1 MRKLLQCAGMLL
13 LAGLV
18 AVQAVA
24 ADAPEYPKGSTPV
37 LMVGD
42 SMMRILGANMEKEFR
57 LAGIQPAVSFS
68 SLGSGL
74 VRPSVFNWFTKLDEL
89 LDENKPKTVFVAL
102 GTNDKQALETE
113 DGVIINYDTPGWE
126 QAYRVCIARVMDRL
140 LAADVDLVVWF
151 LLPPMK
157 DPAVQEHA
165 QLVNRIA
172 SELAAEDSRKD
183 KIFLYDMG
191 ALLSPRNPGKYSQ
204 YMMDPAS
211 AAAIS
216 VRDPDGVHLA
226 VGGAKVVAKAC
237 IKNFYSK
244 R

>member
-1 MRKLLQCAGMLL
+1 MRKLLHVAGMLVV
-13 LAGLV
+13 AGLL

-57 LAGIQPAVSFS
+57 LADIQPAVAFS

-89 LDENKPKTVFVAL
+89 LQENKPKTVFVAL

-113 DGVIINYDTPGWE
+113 DGVIINYGSAAWE
-126 QAYRVCIARVMDRL
+126 QAYRVCLARVMDQL

-157 DPAVQEHA
+157 DAAVQEHA

-172 SELAAEDSRKD
+172 TELANEDSRKD
-183 KIFLYDMG
+183 KFFLYDM
-191 ALLSPRNPGKYSQ
+191 ASILSPRRPTVFSQ
-204 YMMDPAS
+204 YMMSPTGE
-211 AAAIS
+211 AIT

-226 VGGAKVVAKAC
+226 VGGAKAVAKAC
-237 IKNFYSK
+237 LKNFFSE

>member
-1 MRKLLQCAGMLL
+1 MKNIFKTGAMLILSGLL
-13 LAGLV
+13 
-18 AVQAVA
+18 AVQAFA
-24 ADAPEYPKGSTPV
+24 ADAVEYPKGSTPV

-57 LAGIQPAVSFS
+57 LADIQPAVSFS

-74 VRPSVFNWFTKLDEL
+74 VRPSVFNWFAKLDEL
-89 LDENKPKTVFVAL
+89 LAENQPKTVFVAL

-113 DGVIINYDTPGWE
+113 EGSIVNYGTPAWE
-126 QAYRVCIARVMDRL
+126 AAYRLCIARVMDRL
-140 LAADVDLVVWF
+140 IEADVDLVVWF

-157 DPAVQEHA
+157 DAAVQEHA

-191 ALLSPRNPGKYSQ
+191 SIISPRHPEKFSQ
-204 YMMDPAS
+204 FMMSPLGE
-211 AAAIS
+211 AIA

-226 VGGAKVVAKAC
+226 VGGAKAVAKAC
-237 IKNFYSK
+237 VKNFYQK
-244 R
+244 

>member
-1 MRKLLQCAGMLL
+1 MKKILQWCGMLV
-13 LAGLV
+13 LAALP
-18 AVQAVA
+18 AVGAAA
-24 ADAPEYPKGSTPV
+24 ADAPEYPHGSTPV

-57 LAGIQPAVSFS
+57 LAGIQPAVAFS

-74 VRPSVFNWFTKLDEL
+74 VRPSVFNWFAKLDEL
-89 LDENKPKTVFVAL
+89 LEENKPKTVFVAL

-113 DGVIINYDTPGWE
+113 DGVIITYGEPAWE
-126 QAYRVCIARVMDRL
+126 QAYRLCIARVMDRL

-157 DPAVQEHA
+157 DAAVQEHA

-172 SELAAEDSRKD
+172 TELANEDARKE
-183 KIFLYDMG
+183 KVFLYDM
-191 ALLSPRNPGKYSQ
+191 ASIFKPREPNKYSQ
-204 YMMDPAS
+204 YMMSPAGE
-211 AAAIS
+211 AIM

-226 VGGAKVVAKAC
+226 VGGAKAVAKAC
-237 IKNFYSK
+237 VKNFYTD

>member
-1 MRKLLQCAGMLL
+1 MKKMLKWAGTVVLAGM
-13 LAGLV
+13 
-18 AVQAVA
+18 VA
-24 ADAPEYPKGSTPV
+24 AGAGAAETPEYPQGSTPV

-57 LAGIQPAVSFS
+57 LADIQPAVAFS

-74 VRPSVFNWFTKLDEL
+74 VRPSVFNWFTKLDQL
-89 LDENKPKTVFVAL
+89 LEENHPKTVFVAL

-113 DGVIINYDTPGWE
+113 DGTIINYGEPAWE
-126 QAYRVCIARVMDRL
+126 AAYRTCIARVMDQM

-157 DPAVQEHA
+157 EAAVQEHA

-172 SELAAEDSRKD
+172 TELANEDSRKD
-183 KIFLYDMG
+183 KVFLYEM
-191 ALLSPRNPGKYSQ
+191 ASIFSRRPNVYSQ
-204 YMMDPAS
+204 YMMSPTGE
-211 AAAIS
+211 AIM

-226 VGGAKVVAKAC
+226 VGGAKAVAKAC
-237 IKNFYSK
+237 LKNFYTNH
-244 R
+244 

>member
-1 MRKLLQCAGMLL
+1 MRKLLHLAGMLV

-74 VRPSVFNWFTKLDEL
+74 VRPSVFNWNERLAQL
-89 LDENKPKTVFVAL
+89 LDENHPKTVFVAM

-113 DGVIINYDTPGWE
+113 DGSIISYGAAGWE
-126 QAYRVCIARVMDRL
+126 PAYRQCLARFMDQI
-140 LAADVDLVVWF
+140 LAADVDLVVWC

-157 DPAVQEHA
+157 DAAVQEHA
-165 QLVNRIA
+165 QLVNRLA
-172 SELAAEDSRKD
+172 SELAAEDARKD
-183 KIFLYDMG
+183 KIFLYDM
-191 ALLSPRNPGKYSQ
+191 ATAFSPRNPGKYSQ
-204 YMMDPAS
+204 YMISPMGE
-211 AAAIS
+211 AIA

-226 VGGAKVVAKAC
+226 VGGAKAVAKAC
-237 IKNFYSK
+237 LKNFYQK
-244 R
+244 

>member
-1 MRKLLQCAGMLL
+1 MKKMLKRL
-13 LAGLV
+13 TLAVLAGLV
-18 AVQAVA
+18 ATGAM
-24 ADAPEYPKGSTPV
+24 ADEKPEFPQGSTPV

-57 LAGIQPAVSFS
+57 QAGIQPAVAFS

-74 VRPSVFNWFTKLDEL
+74 VRPSVFNWFTRLDEL
-89 LDENKPKTVFVAL
+89 LKENQPKTVFVAL

-113 DGVIINYDTPGWE
+113 EGAIIPYGGPAWE
-126 QAYRVCIARVMDRL
+126 AAYRQCLARFMDQL

-165 QLVNRIA
+165 QTVNRIA
-172 SELAAEDSRKD
+172 TELASEDARKE
-183 KIFLYDMG
+183 KIFLFDM
-191 ALLSPRNPGKYSQ
+191 ASCFSRTPGKYSQ
-204 YMMDPAS
+204 YMMDQS
-211 AAAIS
+211 GAAIT
-216 VRDPDGVHLA
+216 VRDPDGIHLA
-226 VGGAKVVAKAC
+226 VGGAKAVAKAC
-237 IKNFYSK
+237 VKNFYEG

>member
-1 MRKLLQCAGMLL
+1 MKKLLKRVALFVV
-13 LAGLV
+13 AGLV
-18 AVQAVA
+18 GSGALA
-24 ADAPEYPKGSTPV
+24 AEAPVYPQGSTPV

-57 LAGIQPAVSFS
+57 QADIQPAVAFS

-74 VRPSVFNWFTKLDEL
+74 VRPSVFNWFTRLDEL
-89 LDENKPKTVFVAL
+89 LAENHPKTVFVAI

-113 DGVIINYDTPGWE
+113 DGVIIKYGGPEWE
-126 QAYRVCIARVMDRL
+126 AAYRQCIARFMDQL

-157 DPAVQEHA
+157 EASNQEHA

-172 SELAAEDSRKD
+172 TELAGEEPRKD
-183 KIFLYDMG
+183 KVFLYDMASCFTRKPG
-191 ALLSPRNPGKYSQ
+191 AYSQ
-204 YMMDPAS
+204 YMMDPS
-211 AAAIS
+211 GAAIM
-216 VRDPDGVHLA
+216 VRDPDGIHLA
-226 VGGAKVVAKAC
+226 VGGAKAVAKAC
-237 IKNFYSK
+237 VKNFYAG

>member
-1 MRKLLQCAGMLL
+1 MKKRLKRFALII
-13 LAGLV
+13 LAGLLATV
-18 AVQAVA
+18 AVA
-24 ADAPEYPKGSTPV
+24 AEAPEYPQGSTPV

-57 LAGIQPAVSFS
+57 QADIQPAVAFS

-74 VRPSVFNWFTKLDEL
+74 VRPSVFNWFNKLDEL
-89 LDENKPKTVFVAL
+89 LAENHPKTVFVAL

-113 DGVIINYDTPGWE
+113 DGVIIKYGGPEWE
-126 QAYRVCIARVMDRL
+126 AAYRQCIARFMDQL

-165 QLVNRIA
+165 QIVNRIA
-172 SELAAEDSRKD
+172 TELAGEDSRKD
-183 KIFLYDMG
+183 KLFLYDM
-191 ALLSPRNPGKYSQ
+191 ASCFSRKPNVYSQ
-204 YMMDPAS
+204 YMMDPS
-211 AAAIS
+211 GAAIM
-216 VRDPDGVHLA
+216 VRDPDGIHLA
-226 VGGAKVVAKAC
+226 VGGAKAVAKAC
-237 IKNFYSK
+237 VKNFYAG

>member
-1 MRKLLQCAGMLL
+1 M
-13 LAGLV
+13 
-18 AVQAVA
+18 A
-24 ADAPEYPKGSTPV
+24 ADAPEYPQGSTPV

-57 LAGIQPAVSFS
+57 LAGIQPAVAFS

-89 LDENKPKTVFVAL
+89 LEENHPKTVFVAL

-113 DGVIINYDTPGWE
+113 DGAIIKYGEPAWE
-126 QAYRVCIARVMDRL
+126 PAYRICLARVMDQL

-157 DPAVQEHA
+157 EAAVQEHA

-172 SELAAEDSRKD
+172 TELANEDSRKD
-183 KIFLYDMG
+183 KIFLYDM
-191 ALLSPRNPGKYSQ
+191 ASIFSRRPNTYSQ
-204 YMMDPAS
+204 YMMSPAGE
-211 AAAIS
+211 AIL

-226 VGGAKVVAKAC
+226 VGGAKAVAKAC
-237 IKNFYSK
+237 LKNFYTD

>member
-1 MRKLLQCAGMLL
+1 MKKLLQWGGMLV
-13 LAGLV
+13 LAGLL
-18 AVQAVA
+18 AVQAAV

-37 LMVGD
+37 LMIGD

-57 LAGIQPAVSFS
+57 LADIQPAVSFS

-74 VRPSVFNWFTKLDEL
+74 VRPSVFNWFNKLDEL
-89 LDENKPKTVFVAL
+89 LAENHPKTVFVAL

-113 DGVIINYDTPGWE
+113 DGVIINYGTPAWE
-126 QAYRVCIARVMDRL
+126 QAYRVCLARVMDQL
-140 LAADVDLVVWF
+140 LAADVELVVWF

-157 DPAVQEHA
+157 DAAVQEHA

-172 SELAAEDSRKD
+172 TELAAEDSRKD
-183 KIFLYDMG
+183 KIFLYDM
-191 ALLSPRNPGKYSQ
+191 ASIISPRHPEKYSQ
-204 YMMDPAS
+204 YMMDPTG
-211 AAAIS
+211 AAIS

-226 VGGAKVVAKAC
+226 VGGAKAVAKAC
-237 IKNFYSK
+237 LKNFYSA

>member
-1 MRKLLQCAGMLL
+1 MKKLLQWGGMIV
-13 LAGLV
+13 LAGLL
-18 AVQAVA
+18 AVQAWA
-24 ADAPEYPKGSTPV
+24 ADAPEYPRGSTPV

-57 LAGIQPAVSFS
+57 LADIQPAVAFS

-89 LDENKPKTVFVAL
+89 LKENQPKTVFVAL

-113 DGVIINYDTPGWE
+113 DGVIINYGDPAWE
-126 QAYRVCIARVMDRL
+126 PAYRICLARVMDQL

-157 DPAVQEHA
+157 DAAVQEHA
-165 QLVNRIA
+165 ELVNRIA
-172 SELAAEDSRKD
+172 TELASEDSRKD
-183 KIFLYDMG
+183 KFFLYDM
-191 ALLSPRNPGKYSQ
+191 ASIISPRHPEKYSQ
-204 YMMDPAS
+204 YMMSPTGE
-211 AAAIS
+211 AIT

-226 VGGAKVVAKAC
+226 VGGAKAVAKAC
-237 IKNFYSK
+237 VKNFYSD

>member
-1 MRKLLQCAGMLL
+1 MKKLFQWGGMLV
-13 LAGLV
+13 LAGLL

-24 ADAPEYPKGSTPV
+24 ADAPEYPQGSTPV

-57 LAGIQPAVSFS
+57 LADIQPAVAFS

-74 VRPSVFNWFTKLDEL
+74 VRPSVFNWFTRLDEL
-89 LDENKPKTVFVAL
+89 LAENHPKTVFVAL

-113 DGVIINYDTPGWE
+113 DGIIINYGEPAWE
-126 QAYRVCIARVMDRL
+126 AAYRQCIARVMDQL

-157 DPAVQEHA
+157 EAAVQEHA

-172 SELAAEDSRKD
+172 TELANEDSRKD
-183 KIFLYDMG
+183 KFFLYDM
-191 ALLSPRNPGKYSQ
+191 ASVFSRRPNVYSQ
-204 YMMDPAS
+204 YMMSPTGE
-211 AAAIS
+211 AIM
-216 VRDPDGVHLA
+216 VRDPDGVHLT
-226 VGGAKVVAKAC
+226 VGGAKAVAKAC
-237 IKNFYSK
+237 VKNFYPD

>member
-1 MRKLLQCAGMLL
+1 MKKLLNRFALL
-13 LAGLV
+13 ILAALV
-18 AVQAVA
+18 ATGTMA
-24 ADAPEYPKGSTPV
+24 AEAPEYPQGSTPV

-57 LAGIQPAVSFS
+57 LAGIQPAVAFS

-89 LDENKPKTVFVAL
+89 LAENQPKTVFVAL

-113 DGVIINYDTPGWE
+113 DGTIINYGAPGWE
-126 QAYRVCIARVMDRL
+126 AAYRSCIARVMDRL

-165 QLVNRIA
+165 QTVNRIA
-172 SELAAEDSRKD
+172 AELAGDPNVRNATYSRAIEFYKYGID
-183 KIFLYDMG
+183 FLNHSLGTEKQD
-191 ALLSPRNPGKYSQ
+191 ARNDDGSYAKEYS
-204 YMMDPAS
+204 D
-211 AAAIS
+211 
-216 VRDPDGVHLA
+216 
-226 VGGAKVVAKAC
+226 
-237 IKNFYSK
+237 
-244 R
+244 

>member
-1 MRKLLQCAGMLL
+1 MKKLLKRFALII
-13 LAGLV
+13 LAGLM
-18 AVQAVA
+18 ATGAVA
-24 ADAPEYPKGSTPV
+24 AEAPEYPHGSTPV

-57 LAGIQPAVSFS
+57 LADIQPAVAFS

-89 LDENKPKTVFVAL
+89 LAENQPKTVFVAL

-113 DGVIINYDTPGWE
+113 EGAIINYAAPGWE
-126 QAYRVCIARVMDRL
+126 EAYRGCIARVMDQL

-157 DPAVQEHA
+157 EAAVQEHA

-172 SELAAEDSRKD
+172 TELAGEDSRKD
-183 KIFLYDMG
+183 KIFLFDM
-191 ALLSPRNPGKYSQ
+191 ASCFSRRPGVYSQ
-204 YMMDPAS
+204 YMMSPTGE
-211 AAAIS
+211 AIT

-226 VGGAKVVAKAC
+226 VGGAKAVAKAC
-237 IKNFYSK
+237 VKDFYPD

>member
-1 MRKLLQCAGMLL
+1 MKKLLQWGGMIV
-13 LAGLV
+13 LAGLL
-18 AVQAVA
+18 AVQAWA
-24 ADAPEYPKGSTPV
+24 ADAPEYPRGSTPV

-57 LAGIQPAVSFS
+57 LADIQPAVAFS

-89 LDENKPKTVFVAL
+89 LKENQPKTVFVAL

-113 DGVIINYDTPGWE
+113 DGVIINYGDPAWE
-126 QAYRVCIARVMDRL
+126 PAYRICLARVMDQL

-157 DPAVQEHA
+157 DAAVQEHA
-165 QLVNRIA
+165 ELVNRIA
-172 SELAAEDSRKD
+172 TELASEDSRKD
-183 KIFLYDMG
+183 KFFLYDM
-191 ALLSPRNPGKYSQ
+191 ASIFSRRPNVYSQ
-204 YMMDPAS
+204 YMMSPTGE
-211 AAAIS
+211 AIM
-216 VRDPDGVHLA
+216 VRDPDGIHLA
-226 VGGAKVVAKAC
+226 VGGAKAVAKAC
-237 IKNFYSK
+237 VKNFYSD

>member
-1 MRKLLQCAGMLL
+1 MKKLLKRFALII

-18 AVQAVA
+18 ATGTMA
-24 ADAPEYPKGSTPV
+24 AEAPEYPQGSTPV
-37 LMVGD
+37 LMIGD

-57 LAGIQPAVSFS
+57 LADIQPAVAFS

-89 LDENKPKTVFVAL
+89 LAENHPKTVFVAL

-113 DGVIINYDTPGWE
+113 DGTIINYGAPGWE
-126 QAYRVCIARVMDRL
+126 AAYRSCIARVMDQL

-157 DPAVQEHA
+157 EPAVQEHA
-165 QLVNRIA
+165 QIVNRIA
-172 SELAAEDSRKD
+172 TELAGEDSRKD
-183 KIFLYDMG
+183 KIFLYEM
-191 ALLSPRNPGKYSQ
+191 ASCFSRKPGVYSQ
-204 YMMDPAS
+204 YMMSPAGE
-211 AAAIS
+211 AIM
-216 VRDPDGVHLA
+216 VRDPDGIHLA
-226 VGGAKVVAKAC
+226 VGGAKAVAKAC
-237 IKNFYSK
+237 VKNFYTD

>member
-1 MRKLLQCAGMLL
+1 MKKLLHLAGMMV
-13 LAGLV
+13 LAGLL

-57 LAGIQPAVSFS
+57 LAGIQPAVAFS

-89 LDENKPKTVFVAL
+89 LQENKPKTVFVAL

-113 DGVIINYDTPGWE
+113 EGVIINYGDPAWE
-126 QAYRVCIARVMDRL
+126 PAYRVCLARVMDQL

-157 DPAVQEHA
+157 DAAVQEHA

-172 SELAAEDSRKD
+172 TELANEDSRKD
-183 KIFLYDMG
+183 KVFLYDM
-191 ALLSPRNPGKYSQ
+191 ASVFNSRRPGVFTQ
-204 YMMDPAS
+204 YMIAPTAE
-211 AAAIS
+211 AIT

-226 VGGAKVVAKAC
+226 VGGAKAVAKAC
-237 IKNFYSK
+237 VKNFYPGH
-244 R
+244 

>member
-1 MRKLLQCAGMLL
+1 MKNLVKLGGMLL

-18 AVQAVA
+18 AVESMA

-42 SMMRILGANMEKEFR
+42 SMMKILGANMEKEFR
-57 LAGIQPAVSFS
+57 LADIQPAVAFS

-74 VRPSVFNWFTKLDEL
+74 VRPSVFNWYARLAQL
-89 LDENKPKTVFVAL
+89 LDENHPKTVFVAI

-113 DGVIINYDTPGWE
+113 EGAIIKYGDLGWE
-126 QAYRVCIARVMDRL
+126 EAYRVCLARYMDQI

-157 DPAVQEHA
+157 DAAVQEHA
-165 QLVNRIA
+165 QLVNRIVT
-172 SELAAEDSRKD
+172 ELAADEARKD
-183 KIFLYDMG
+183 KIFLYDM
-191 ALLSPRNPGKYSQ
+191 ASVFSRRPGVYSQ
-204 YMMDPAS
+204 YMMSPQGE
-211 AAAIS
+211 AIM
-216 VRDPDGVHLA
+216 VRDPDGVHLTA
-226 VGGAKVVAKAC
+226 GGAKVVAKAC
-237 IKNFYSK
+237 LKNFYTD

>member
-1 MRKLLQCAGMLL
+1 MKKLLQCCAMMV

-18 AVQAVA
+18 AVNA
-24 ADAPEYPKGSTPV
+24 AAEEAPEFPQGSTPV

-57 LAGIQPAVSFS
+57 QAGIQPAVAFS

-74 VRPSVFNWFTKLDEL
+74 VRPSVFNWFNRLDEL
-89 LDENKPKTVFVAL
+89 LKENKPETVFVAL

-113 DGVIINYDTPGWE
+113 DGAIVPYGGPAWE
-126 QAYRVCIARVMDRL
+126 SAYRECIARFMDQL

-165 QLVNRIA
+165 QIVNRIA
-172 SELAAEDSRKD
+172 TELAGEEARKD
-183 KIFLYDMG
+183 KFFLYDM
-191 ALLSPRNPGKYSQ
+191 ASCFSRKPGVYSQ
-204 YMMDPAS
+204 YMMDQS
-211 AAAIS
+211 GAAIM
-216 VRDPDGVHLA
+216 VRDPDGIHLA
-226 VGGAKVVAKAC
+226 VGGAKAVAKAC
-237 IKNFYSK
+237 VKNFYK
-244 R
+244 DR